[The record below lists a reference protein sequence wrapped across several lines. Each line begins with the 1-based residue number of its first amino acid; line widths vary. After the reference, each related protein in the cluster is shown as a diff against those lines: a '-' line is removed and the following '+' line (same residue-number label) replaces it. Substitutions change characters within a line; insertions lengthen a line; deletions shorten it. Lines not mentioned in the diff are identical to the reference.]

1 MSRFRLAVVSAV
13 AVLVAAGAAAT
24 LRSAAPSDAP
34 AERDLAL
41 ATSLVGEEVTV
52 SALERG
58 VIPAAASTSH
68 RARTSAS
75 RLPERSVPLHEE
87 AEPAAVSAALAPE
100 VALAEVET
108 PLPPVIAAVTEAAPM
123 GEAVA
128 ANVASSG
135 AMALAPGQ
143 SVGVTTTSN
152 AGRGSDGV
160 LPAAIFADFRGAGV
174 SFGGGIGGGRCA
186 PRGAGGG
193 ALVLR

>member
-1 MSRFRLAVVSAV
+1 MSRSRLAVVGAL
-13 AVLVAAGAAAT
+13 AVLVGAGATAT
-24 LRSAAPSDAP
+24 LRSVAPSDAP
-34 AERDLAL
+34 AARDLAL

-58 VIPAAASTSH
+58 VVPAAASMSP
-68 RARTSAS
+68 RARTPAPRS
-75 RLPERSVPLHEE
+75 PEQSVPRQEE
-87 AEPAAVSAALAPE
+87 ATPASVSAALAPE
-100 VALAEVET
+100 VALPEVEA
-108 PLPPVIAAVTEAAPM
+108 PLPPVIAVATEAAPV
-123 GEAVA
+123 GEAVS

-152 AGRGSDGV
+152 AGRGSDGA